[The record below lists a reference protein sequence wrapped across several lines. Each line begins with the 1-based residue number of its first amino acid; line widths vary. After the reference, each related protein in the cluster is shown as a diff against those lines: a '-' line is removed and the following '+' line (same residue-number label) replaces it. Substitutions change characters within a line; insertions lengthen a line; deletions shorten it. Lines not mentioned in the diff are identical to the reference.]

1 MSSITFLDRKFIF
14 GGRKAGGKKQGASPL
29 RDKNSLRRK
38 SELRRESEPRRVRA
52 PVAAAASKKTTKS
65 ERKSWLWPQLPW
77 GQLSWEQLSARALPV
92 LAVTL
97 VIGLIAGG
105 WKLLDYVGSVPVS
118 RVAVTGTLQHVDRD
132 LLVQR
137 VRTHLNGAGFM
148 TVDLDAIRADIV
160 QLPWVA
166 GVSIQ
171 RRWPDQL
178 VIEVTEQEAIARWG
192 KDGLLNRRGE
202 VFRPQPLGDVAQ
214 LPVLYGP
221 DNLSGEVVERYAQ
234 LRDLLSEQKLM
245 LSDLGSDERGS
256 WSATL
261 QDGVVLRLGTGDI
274 LKKMRSFSRV
284 YRAELSAQMERIA
297 YIDLRY
303 SNGLAVGWKN
313 SDWKAADAKAAA
325 YEKSNTNSGVSGHG

>member
-1 MSSITFLDRKFIF
+1 MSALTFFS
-14 GGRKAGGKKQGASPL
+14 GRKAGAKKQGASPL
-29 RDKNSLRRK
+29 RDKRA
-38 SELRRESEPRRVRA
+38 LRRESETRRARA
-52 PVAAAASKKTTKS
+52 PAAAGHGAAVVPSKKKAKS
-65 ERKSWLWPQLPW
+65 ERKPLLWRQLPW
-77 GQLSWEQLSARALPV
+77 GQWSTHALPV
-92 LAVTL
+92 FAVTL
-97 VIGLIAGG
+97 VLGLIAGG

-118 RVAVTGTLQHVDRD
+118 RVAVTGALQHVDRN

-148 TVDLDAIRADIV
+148 TVDLDAIRADV
-160 QLPWVA
+160 MQLPWVA

-202 VFRPQPLGDVAQ
+202 VFRPLLPGQTMDKALGDVGP
-214 LPVLYGP
+214 LPLLYGP
-221 DNLSGEVVERYAQ
+221 DNLSAEVVERYAQ
-234 LRDLLSEQKLM
+234 LRDLLGEQNLA

-261 QDGVVLRLGTGDI
+261 QSGVVLRLGTGDI

-284 YRAELSAQMERIA
+284 YRAELSTQMDRIA

-313 SDWKAADAKAAA
+313 
-325 YEKSNTNSGVSGHG
+325 TNSGVSGHG

>member
-1 MSSITFLDRKFIF
+1 VSTMIF
-14 GGRKAGGKKQGASPL
+14 FGKKTDGKKKGASPSQKNGL
-29 RDKNSLRRK
+29 RKNGLFTKNKGALHKQTS
-38 SELRRESEPRRVRA
+38 PRIRS
-52 PVAAAASKKTTKS
+52 AAADVQVSTKRKIKS
-65 ERKSWLWPQLPW
+65 ERKPLPW
-77 GQLSWEQLSARALPV
+77 RTWGLQSMPV

-97 VIGLIAGG
+97 VIGLLAGG

-118 RVAVTGTLQHVDRD
+118 RVAVTGALQHLNRN
-132 LLVQR
+132 LLVER
-137 VRTHLNGAGFM
+137 VRSHLNGAGFM

-166 GVSIQ
+166 DISIQ

-202 VFRPQPLGDVAQ
+202 VFRPQPLGNVAQ
-214 LPVLYGP
+214 LPLLYGP
-221 DNLSGEVVERYAQ
+221 DNLSSEVVQRYAQ
-234 LRDLLSEQKLM
+234 LRDLLGEQKLT
-245 LSDLGSDERGS
+245 LINLGSDERGS

-261 QDGVVLRLGTGDI
+261 QNGVVLRLGTGDI

-284 YRAELSAQMERIA
+284 YNAELSSQMDRIA

-303 SNGLAVGWKN
+303 GNGLAVGWK
-313 SDWKAADAKAAA
+313 SAGQAAVHDDK
-325 YEKSNTNSGVSGHG
+325 NMNFGVSGHG

>member
-1 MSSITFLDRKFIF
+1 MNALAFFTDKKSC
-14 GGRKAGGKKQGASPL
+14 GKKQGASPV
-29 RDKNSLRRK
+29 RKKGGWGRKNSAQ
-38 SELRRESEPRRVRA
+38 RVRA
-52 PVAAAASKKTTKS
+52 SASAAAVDVPVK
-65 ERKSWLWPQLPW
+65 RKAKAEHKPLPW
-77 GQLSWEQLSARALPV
+77 RAWGLQSMPV

-97 VIGLIAGG
+97 VLGLLAGG

-118 RVAVTGTLQHVDRD
+118 RVAVTGTLQHLDRN
-132 LLVQR
+132 LLIER
-137 VRTHLNGAGFM
+137 VRPHLHGAGFM

-166 GVSIQ
+166 EVSIQ

-202 VFRPQPLGDVAQ
+202 VFRPQPLGDVSQ
-214 LPVLYGP
+214 LPLLYGP
-221 DNLSGEVVERYAQ
+221 DNLSAEVVERYAQ
-234 LRDLLSEQKLM
+234 MRELLSEQKLM
-245 LSDLGSDERGS
+245 LNDLGSDERGS

-261 QDGVVLRLGTGDI
+261 QGGVVLRLGTGDV

-284 YRAELSAQMERIA
+284 YRAELSAQMDRIA

-303 SNGLAVGWKN
+303 GNGLAVGWKIATG
-313 SDWKAADAKAAA
+313 KTKIQIL
-325 YEKSNTNSGVSGHG
+325 G